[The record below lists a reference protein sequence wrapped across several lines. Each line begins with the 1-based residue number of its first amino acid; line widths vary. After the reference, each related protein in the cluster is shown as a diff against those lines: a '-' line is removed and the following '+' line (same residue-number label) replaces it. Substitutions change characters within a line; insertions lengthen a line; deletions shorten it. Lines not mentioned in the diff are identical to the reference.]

1 MLKEGSIGN
10 YEPKEEI
17 KRVGPGEYGLPVLL
31 KRPEDQ
37 EKRRTTL
44 QEFGFN
50 LAVSDQ
56 IAMDRAIPDT
66 RPAECKRWKYPLNLP
81 KTRWERGYLGI
92 HSFICSFIHSFIHS

>member
-10 YEPKEEI
+10 YELKEEVN
-17 KRVGPGEYGLPVLL
+17 RVGPGEHGLPVLL
-31 KRPEDQ
+31 QTPQEQ

-50 LAVSDQ
+50 LAVSDK

-81 KTRWERGYLGI
+81 KTR
-92 HSFICSFIHSFIHS
+92 